1 MEEKTLKERLV
12 HIFIISI
19 FCSLY
24 FLVATISMINSVAF
38 FDLSHSGLMSWSL
51 AIGFEI
57 GAAASLAAIIILD
70 KTNKTMV
77 WSLFLLLTSFQMM
90 ANSFH
95 AFINLEDYMGWIE
108 LFGLEEEEPIVQKRI
123 LSIVSGAILPVVALG
138 FIKSLVD
145 YIRPEEPNN
154 TSQPT
159 AYVSNEIPE
168 INKDDIPQEAK
179 DWKGAFD
186 INKPIEKEISFEERE
201 AMNEER
207 MNIIGQNGNDGI
219 HYDEIE
225 TNIPGSAEPVVEEII
240 PDVSE
245 EQPDEDLYSRDAN
258 QATIPTT
265 VGEVVIAPETVNN
278 DTDNADDNKPE
289 KPIIEEHITPVG
301 DPIIIPTEPAVK
313 REPRNIVA
321 RGFVRQAGESKP

>member
-1 MEEKTLKERLV
+1 MEEKTLKERLL

-77 WSLFLLLTSFQMM
+77 WGLFLLLTSFQMM

-95 AFINLEDYMGWIE
+95 AFINLENYMGWIE
-108 LFGLEEEEPIVQKRI
+108 LFGLEETEPIYQKRI

-145 YIRPEEPNN
+145 YIRPE
-154 TSQPT
+154 QPE
-159 AYVSNEIPE
+159 VLNEIP
-168 INKDDIPQEAK
+168 N
-179 DWKGAFD
+179 
-186 INKPIEKEISFEERE
+186 
-201 AMNEER
+201 
-207 MNIIGQNGNDGI
+207 
-219 HYDEIE
+219 IE
-225 TNIPGSAEPVVEEII
+225 TPVAGSAEPVTQELYEDHITKII

-245 EQPDEDLYSRDAN
+245 ELLEEDLYSRDAKE
-258 QATIPTT
+258 AIIPAEI
-265 VGEVVIAPETVNN
+265 GEVHIAPEIVK
-278 DTDNADDNKPE
+278 TDDAVANVVE
-289 KPIIEEHITPVG
+289 KPVPMEHITPVG
-301 DPIIIPTEPAVK
+301 DPIVIPTPETQIPK
-313 REPRNIVA
+313 REVKPPLT
-321 RGFVRQAGESKP
+321 VRPFIKSPSVESKP

>member
-1 MEEKTLKERLV
+1 MKEKTLKERLL

-77 WSLFLLLTSFQMM
+77 WGLFLLLTSFQMM

-95 AFINLEDYMGWIE
+95 AFINLENYMGWIE
-108 LFGLEEEEPIVQKRI
+108 LFGLEETEPIYQKRI

-145 YIRPEEPNN
+145 YIRPE
-154 TSQPT
+154 QPE
-159 AYVSNEIPE
+159 VLNEIP
-168 INKDDIPQEAK
+168 N
-179 DWKGAFD
+179 
-186 INKPIEKEISFEERE
+186 
-201 AMNEER
+201 
-207 MNIIGQNGNDGI
+207 
-219 HYDEIE
+219 IE
-225 TNIPGSAEPVVEEII
+225 TPVAGSAEPVTQELYEDHITKII

-245 EQPDEDLYSRDAN
+245 ELLEEDLYSRDAKE
-258 QATIPTT
+258 AIIPAEI
-265 VGEVVIAPETVNN
+265 GEVHIAPEIVK
-278 DTDNADDNKPE
+278 TDDAVANVVE
-289 KPIIEEHITPVG
+289 KPVPMEHITPVG
-301 DPIIIPTEPAVK
+301 DPIVIPTPETQILK
-313 REPRNIVA
+313 REVKPPLTGRPFIKSSSV
-321 RGFVRQAGESKP
+321 ESKP